1 MANRSIFFSDGTSG
15 TLTGTYTIATGDSTV
30 TGCAI
35 AEDSDSDTERVL
47 FADLADDNS
56 STPTIKVEIA
66 MYFDSGWS
74 DWQEIDA
81 AVAVPRE
88 VKVVSYDSSW
98 WVKNKG
104 VKFKFTKSGAG
115 AVTITNAKWL

>member
-1 MANRSIFFSDGTSG
+1 MASIFFSSGTSG

-35 AEDSDSDTERVL
+35 KEDSDSDTERVL
-47 FADLADDNS
+47 FIDCADDDA
-56 STPTIKVEIA
+56 STPTIKVEIS

-74 DWQEIDA
+74 DWQEIEA
-81 AVAVPRE
+81 ASVVPKE
-88 VKVVSYDSSW
+88 IKVTSYDSSW

-104 VKFKFTKSGAG
+104 VKFKITKANAG
-115 AVTITNAKWL
+115 AVTMTNAKWI